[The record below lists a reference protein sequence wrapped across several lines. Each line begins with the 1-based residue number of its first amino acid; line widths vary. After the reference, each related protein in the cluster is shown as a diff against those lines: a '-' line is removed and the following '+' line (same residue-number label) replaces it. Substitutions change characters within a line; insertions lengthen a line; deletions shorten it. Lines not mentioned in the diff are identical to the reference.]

1 MLKSIHR
8 NALCIK
14 QVFEQSVGYNSV
26 DVSTVHKKNESL
38 YFEILIDY
46 IINCIQKE
54 KVTSAAKFHGIILGA

>member
-54 KVTSAAKFHGIILGA
+54 KVTSAAKSHDIILGA